1 MPRANRHFLPGHIWH
16 ITHRCHQREFM
27 LKFARD
33 RDRWLTWLFEA
44 RKRYALS
51 ILNYVV
57 TANHIHLLLVD
68 TGHESSI
75 PQAMQLI
82 AGRTAQEYNARK
94 KRRGAFWEDRYHATA
109 VEDGDHLVR
118 CMTYI
123 DLNMVRAGVVE
134 HPGGWRF
141 SGFHECREQK
151 HRYQLLDRER
161 IQLLFR
167 KRSWPEFR
175 IWREEVIRRNLAPD
189 SRFRRRDDRW
199 TGAIA
204 VGSETYIERIREE
217 LKSSAQGPQVR
228 RFDDDSHCLKET
240 LQPYRC
246 VFGV

>member
-68 TGHESSI
+68 TGHEASI

-109 VEDGDHLVR
+109 VENGDHLAR

-123 DLNMVRAGVVE
+123 DLNMIRAGVVE
-134 HPGGWRF
+134 HPGEWRF

-151 HRYQLLDRER
+151 HRYRLLDRER

-167 KRSWPEFR
+167 KRSWPEYR

-217 LKSSAQGPQVR
+217 LKSLAHGPQVR
-228 RFDDDSHCLKET
+228 RFDDGSHSLKET